1 MVKLLSFSLRSGTPW
16 RDSCQPGGMYS
27 ISISIYLYIYISI
40 SIYLFFGKTQV
51 QSKDNLWLPTS
62 LGRFFE
68 LLFRKFWHARSFAKL
83 YIWSKNTISQNIFIL
98 SQKDTLVS
106 LYFQQMTEVGNEKR
120 KKIFF
125 AEFHKL
131 ICNVKKSNPHQIYF
145 DFFI

>member
-40 SIYLFFGKTQV
+40 YLYTVSIYLFFGKTQV

-83 YIWSKNTISQNIFIL
+83 YIWSKNTISQNIFIW

-120 KKIFF
+120 KHFF
-125 AEFHKL
+125 LQNFT
-131 ICNVKKSNPHQIYF
+131 N
-145 DFFI
+145 